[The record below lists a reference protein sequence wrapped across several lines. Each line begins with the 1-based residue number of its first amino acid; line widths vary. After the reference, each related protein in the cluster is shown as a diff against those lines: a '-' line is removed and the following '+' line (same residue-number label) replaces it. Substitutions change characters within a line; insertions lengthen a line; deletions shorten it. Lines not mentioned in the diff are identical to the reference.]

1 MDREDITPG
10 KIKELPSVSDEQ
22 ERKEIL
28 TQIQRQAIAYPS
40 LIKTGHV
47 LTAIDIHNKMDGIYH
62 VPFGFNDN
70 RVINFICDEET
81 RNLIMGI
88 GERTRVPTINDRIAE
103 ARQHDKSQKED
114 IADG

>member
-10 KIKELPSVSDEQ
+10 KIRELPSVSDEQ

-28 TQIQRQAIAYPS
+28 TQIQRQAVAYPS

-70 RVINFICDEET
+70 RHFTSPLQFSE
-81 RNLIMGI
+81 
-88 GERTRVPTINDRIAE
+88 
-103 ARQHDKSQKED
+103 
-114 IADG
+114 